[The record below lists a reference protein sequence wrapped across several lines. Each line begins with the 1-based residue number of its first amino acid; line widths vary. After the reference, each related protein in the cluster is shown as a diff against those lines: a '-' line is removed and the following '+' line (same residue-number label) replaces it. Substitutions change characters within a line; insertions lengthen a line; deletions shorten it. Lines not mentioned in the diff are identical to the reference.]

1 MNSVLK
7 SNPRFLG
14 HGATAA
20 HQTLDLWILVRVQVP
35 QPDEL
40 VLLEDSIFNRNGANE
55 PDAAILAAQGSFM
68 LSGRGVME

>member
-1 MNSVLK
+1 
-7 SNPRFLG
+7 
-14 HGATAA
+14 
-20 HQTLDLWILVRVQVP
+20 VP